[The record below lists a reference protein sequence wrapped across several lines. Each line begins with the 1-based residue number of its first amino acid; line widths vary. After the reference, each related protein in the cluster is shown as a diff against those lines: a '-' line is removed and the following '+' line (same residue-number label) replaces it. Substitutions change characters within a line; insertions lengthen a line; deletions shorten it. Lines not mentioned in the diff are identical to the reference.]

1 MGQIH
6 ELEWRLVVLQNHVYE
21 YEGCVDDPIDQAKIF
36 TEFLKLRP
44 NSKVK
49 EEILLHIAYLYRVI
63 SECDSK
69 EFNNKEYGNLLIYKE
84 KAINLLKKVLAS
96 NDLPSREKARVAL
109 FNIANNRTCY
119 SSKNGQEHDW

>member
-1 MGQIH
+1 METGTYW
-6 ELEWRLVVLQNHVYE
+6 LFSFFSRTVKLL
-21 YEGCVDDPIDQAKIF
+21 DAKTKKIVE
-36 TEFLKLRP
+36 TIRMDL
-44 NSKVK
+44 
-49 EEILLHIAYLYRVI
+49 IAM
-63 SECDSK
+63 
-69 EFNNKEYGNLLIYKE
+69 NNLLIYKE